1 MKRLLLL
8 FLLTPVLCF
17 TQEAA
22 LSLDS
27 IFSTIPFKGNEIVYE
42 EVIKLDNINDKEK
55 VFNAAKAVLI
65 KNTNY
70 KYSKIDED
78 RISGSINTEISFSF
92 IVKPGIVKFQYNAQS
107 KVSIDIKEN
116 RFRVRVYRNTA
127 KANLLGE
134 ELEYEMERTLQWEKE
149 RIANGK
155 LKFEKS
161 MIVPW
166 DKNIKDILQA
176 FSILIKEGV
185 KGEDDF

>member
-1 MKRLLLL
+1 MKGFLALL
-8 FLLTPVLCF
+8 FMLPI
-17 TQEAA
+17 
-22 LSLDS
+22 LSFGQDEPPNIDS
-27 IFSTIPFKGNEIVYE
+27 IFSTIPYKGNEIVYE

-55 VFNAAKAVLI
+55 VFNVAKAVLI

-92 IVKPGIVKFQYNAQS
+92 IVKPGIAKFQLNAQS

-134 ELEYEMERTLQWEKE
+134 ELEYEMEKTLQWEKE

-161 MIVPW
+161 MIIPW
-166 DKNIKDILQA
+166 DKNIENILQA